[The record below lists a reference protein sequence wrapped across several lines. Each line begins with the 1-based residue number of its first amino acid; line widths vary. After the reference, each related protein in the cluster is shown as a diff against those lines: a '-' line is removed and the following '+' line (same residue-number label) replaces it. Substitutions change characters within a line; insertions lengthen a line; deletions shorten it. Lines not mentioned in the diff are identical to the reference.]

1 MEVPWRE
8 VNEVNQQPINKS
20 MENENEKAES
30 SVTGYGNPSLDADPI
45 DESTENQIDAL
56 LDAALS
62 GVEPVYAE
70 EPVETEEIEP
80 IEEPEQEATESTE
93 TPEAPATPEIE
104 LDPEIASIE
113 QPRNL
118 SEVNR
123 SNWRKLQETASTY
136 KKQAEETEQLRQ
148 RVSEM
153 ESRQQE
159 FKAPDDYDELKKF
172 RAIFDIKNDPEF
184 QSKYNQPIA
193 SAKENIYAILRKNGA
208 SEDVIESIEKAGG
221 PDAVDQ
227 NWWKNNAIDKLP
239 LTDSER
245 LKRNLVDVVD
255 LKEKQEEEVAN
266 AAQNADQILADR
278 EQEKGKW
285 YQREVQQ
292 IDSHMDGLTKDLPWA
307 RYAEAPKD
315 ATPEKLEQV
324 QRHNAQVQSLAEK
337 FNSALWPTNAQERA
351 NVAAAAVFSHV
362 LTEQLRVEQEGKSK
376 YMAELKA
383 LREENNNLKGAG
395 KMPRQTIT
403 GQHSVKSSLNDRLK
417 MNSMDAIDIGLD
429 EALDG

>member
-1 MEVPWRE
+1 
-8 VNEVNQQPINKS
+8 

-30 SVTGYGNPSLDADPI
+30 SVTGFGNPSLDADPI
-45 DESTENQIDAL
+45 DESTEAHIDSL
-56 LDAALS
+56 LDDALS
-62 GVEPVYAE
+62 GVEPVFAD
-70 EPVETEEIEP
+70 EPVETETV
-80 IEEPEQEATESTE
+80 EEVEETIPETSDAPESTE
-93 TPEAPATPEIE
+93 TTEAPDAPEAPVTPEVE

-136 KKQAEETEQLRQ
+136 KKQAEEAEQLRQ
-148 RVSEM
+148 RVAEM

-159 FKAPDDYDELKKF
+159 YKAPDDYEELKKF

-184 QSKYNQPIA
+184 QSKYNQPIQ
-193 SAKENIYAILRKNGA
+193 SAKENIYNILRKNGA
-208 SEDVIESIEKAGG
+208 SEDVIQSIEKAGG

-227 NWWKNNAIDKLP
+227 SWWKHNAIDKLP

-255 LKEKQEEEVAN
+255 LKEKQEKEIEN
-266 AAQNADQILADR
+266 AAQNAEQIIAQR
-278 EQEKGKW
+278 EQEKGQW
-285 YQREVQQ
+285 YQQEVQQ
-292 IDSHMDGLTKDLPWA
+292 IDKHIDEITKELPWA
-307 RYAEAPKD
+307 RFAEAPKD

-362 LTEQLRVEQEGKSK
+362 LTEQLRVEQEAKTK
-376 YMAELKA
+376 YMTELKS
-383 LREENNNLKGAG
+383 LREENNKLKGAG
-395 KMPRQTIT
+395 KVPRQTIT
-403 GQHSVKSSLNDRLK
+403 GQHSIKSSLNDRLK
-417 MNSMDAIDIGLD
+417 MNSMDAIDLGLD
-429 EALDG
+429 EALGN

>member
-1 MEVPWRE
+1 
-8 VNEVNQQPINKS
+8 

-30 SVTGYGNPSLDADPI
+30 SVTGFGNPSLDADPI
-45 DESTENQIDAL
+45 DESTEAHIDSL
-56 LDAALS
+56 LDDALS
-62 GVEPVYAE
+62 GVEPVFAD
-70 EPVETEEIEP
+70 EPVETETV
-80 IEEPEQEATESTE
+80 EEVEETIPETSDAPESTE
-93 TPEAPATPEIE
+93 TTEATDAPEAPVTPEVE

-136 KKQAEETEQLRQ
+136 KKQAEEAEQLRQ
-148 RVSEM
+148 RVAEM

-159 FKAPDDYDELKKF
+159 YKAPDDYEELKKF

-184 QSKYNQPIA
+184 QSKYNQPIQ
-193 SAKENIYAILRKNGA
+193 SAKENIYNILRKNGA
-208 SEDVIESIEKAGG
+208 SEDVIQSIEKAGG

-227 NWWKNNAIDKLP
+227 SWWKHNAIDKLP

-255 LKEKQEEEVAN
+255 LKEKQEKEIEN
-266 AAQNADQILADR
+266 AAQNAEQIIAQR
-278 EQEKGKW
+278 EQEKGQW
-285 YQREVQQ
+285 YQQEVQQ
-292 IDSHMDGLTKDLPWA
+292 IDKHIDEITKELPWA
-307 RYAEAPKD
+307 RFVEAPKD

-362 LTEQLRVEQEGKSK
+362 LTEQLRVEQEAKTK
-376 YMAELKA
+376 YMTELKS
-383 LREENNNLKGAG
+383 LREENNKLKGAG
-395 KMPRQTIT
+395 KVPRQTIT
-403 GQHSVKSSLNDRLK
+403 GQHSIKSSLNDRLK
-417 MNSMDAIDIGLD
+417 MNSMDAIDLGLD
-429 EALDG
+429 EALGN

>member
-1 MEVPWRE
+1 
-8 VNEVNQQPINKS
+8 

-80 IEEPEQEATESTE
+80 IEEPEQETTESAEQE
-93 TPEAPATPEIE
+93 TPATPEIE

-208 SEDVIESIEKAGG
+208 SEDVIDSIEKAGG

-255 LKEKQEEEVAN
+255 LKEKQEQEVAN

-278 EQEKGKW
+278 EQEMIFLFCRKI
-285 YQREVQQ
+285 R
-292 IDSHMDGLTKDLPWA
+292 
-307 RYAEAPKD
+307 
-315 ATPEKLEQV
+315 
-324 QRHNAQVQSLAEK
+324 QSK
-337 FNSALWPTNAQERA
+337 
-351 NVAAAAVFSHV
+351 
-362 LTEQLRVEQEGKSK
+362 
-376 YMAELKA
+376 
-383 LREENNNLKGAG
+383 
-395 KMPRQTIT
+395 
-403 GQHSVKSSLNDRLK
+403 
-417 MNSMDAIDIGLD
+417 
-429 EALDG
+429 

>member
-1 MEVPWRE
+1 
-8 VNEVNQQPINKS
+8 

-30 SVTGYGNPSLDADPI
+30 SVTGFGNPSLDADPI
-45 DESTENQIDAL
+45 DESTEAHIDSL
-56 LDAALS
+56 LDDALS
-62 GVEPVYAE
+62 GVEPVFAD
-70 EPVETEEIEP
+70 EPVETETVEEVEEI
-80 IEEPEQEATESTE
+80 IPETSDAPESTE
-93 TPEAPATPEIE
+93 TTEATDAPEAPVTPEVE

-136 KKQAEETEQLRQ
+136 KKQAEEAEQLRQ
-148 RVSEM
+148 RVAEM

-159 FKAPDDYDELKKF
+159 YKAPDDYEELKKF

-184 QSKYNQPIA
+184 QSKYNQPIQ
-193 SAKENIYAILRKNGA
+193 SAKENIYNILRKNGA
-208 SEDVIESIEKAGG
+208 SEDVIQSIEKAGG

-227 NWWKNNAIDKLP
+227 SWWKHNAIDKLP

-255 LKEKQEEEVAN
+255 LKEKQEKEIEN
-266 AAQNADQILADR
+266 AAQNAEQIIAQR
-278 EQEKGKW
+278 EQEKGQW
-285 YQREVQQ
+285 YQQEVQQ
-292 IDSHMDGLTKDLPWA
+292 IDKHIDEITKELPWA
-307 RYAEAPKD
+307 RFVEAPKD

-362 LTEQLRVEQEGKSK
+362 LTEQLRVEQEAKTK
-376 YMAELKA
+376 YMTELKS
-383 LREENNNLKGAG
+383 LREENNKLKGAG
-395 KMPRQTIT
+395 KVPRQTIT
-403 GQHSVKSSLNDRLK
+403 GQHSIKSSLNDRLK
-417 MNSMDAIDIGLD
+417 MNSMDAIDLGLD
-429 EALDG
+429 EALGN

>member
-1 MEVPWRE
+1 
-8 VNEVNQQPINKS
+8 

-30 SVTGYGNPSLDADPI
+30 SVTGFGNPSLDADPI
-45 DESTENQIDAL
+45 DESTEAHIDSL
-56 LDAALS
+56 LDDALS
-62 GVEPVYAE
+62 GVEPVFAD
-70 EPVETEEIEP
+70 EPVETETV
-80 IEEPEQEATESTE
+80 EEVEETIPETSDAPESTE
-93 TPEAPATPEIE
+93 TTEATDAPEAPVSPEVE

-136 KKQAEETEQLRQ
+136 KKQAEEADQLRQ

-159 FKAPDDYDELKKF
+159 FKAPDDYEELKKF

-184 QSKYNQPIA
+184 QSKYNQPIQ
-193 SAKENIYAILRKNGA
+193 SAKENIYNILRKNGA
-208 SEDVIESIEKAGG
+208 SEDVIQSIEKAGG

-227 NWWKNNAIDKLP
+227 SWWKHNAIDKLP

-255 LKEKQEEEVAN
+255 LKEQQEKEIEN
-266 AAQNADQILADR
+266 AAQNAEQIISQR
-278 EQEKGKW
+278 EQEKGQW
-285 YQREVQQ
+285 YQQEVQQ
-292 IDSHMDGLTKDLPWA
+292 IDKHIDEITKELPWA
-307 RYAEAPKD
+307 RFAEAPKD

-324 QRHNAQVQSLAEK
+324 QRHNLQVQSLAEK

-362 LTEQLRVEQEGKSK
+362 LTEQLRVEQEAKTK
-376 YMAELKA
+376 YMAELKS

-395 KMPRQTIT
+395 RVPRQTIT
-403 GQHSVKSSLNDRLK
+403 GQHSIKSSLNDRLK
-417 MNSMDAIDIGLD
+417 MNSMDAIDLGLD
-429 EALDG
+429 EALGN

>member
-1 MEVPWRE
+1 
-8 VNEVNQQPINKS
+8 

-45 DESTENQIDAL
+45 DESTESQIDAL

-62 GVEPVYAE
+62 GVEPIYAE

-80 IEEPEQEATESTE
+80 IEEPEQETTESVEQE
-93 TPEAPATPEIE
+93 TPVTPEVE

-255 LKEKQEEEVAN
+255 LKEKQEQEVAN

-285 YQREVQQ
+285 YQQEVQQ
-292 IDSHMDGLTKDLPWA
+292 IDNHMDGLTKDLPWA

-315 ATPEKLEQV
+315 ATPEKLQQV

>member
-1 MEVPWRE
+1 
-8 VNEVNQQPINKS
+8 
-20 MENENEKAES
+20 
-30 SVTGYGNPSLDADPI
+30 
-45 DESTENQIDAL
+45 
-56 LDAALS
+56 
-62 GVEPVYAE
+62 
-70 EPVETEEIEP
+70 
-80 IEEPEQEATESTE
+80 
-93 TPEAPATPEIE
+93 
-104 LDPEIASIE
+104 
-113 QPRNL
+113 
-118 SEVNR
+118 
-123 SNWRKLQETASTY
+123 
-136 KKQAEETEQLRQ
+136 
-148 RVSEM
+148 M

-184 QSKYNQPIA
+184 QSKYNQPIQ
-193 SAKENIYAILRKNGA
+193 SAKENIYSILRKNGA
-208 SEDVIESIEKAGG
+208 SEDVIDSIEKAGG

-227 NWWKNNAIDKLP
+227 SWWRNNAIDKLP

-255 LKEKQEEEVAN
+255 LKEKQEQEVAN

-307 RYAEAPKD
+307 RFAEAPKD

-362 LTEQLRVEQEGKSK
+362 LTEQLRVEQEGKTK

>member
-1 MEVPWRE
+1 
-8 VNEVNQQPINKS
+8 
-20 MENENEKAES
+20 
-30 SVTGYGNPSLDADPI
+30 LDADPI
-45 DESTENQIDAL
+45 DESTEAHIDSL
-56 LDAALS
+56 LDDALS
-62 GVEPVYAE
+62 GVEPVFAD
-70 EPVETEEIEP
+70 EPVETETV
-80 IEEPEQEATESTE
+80 EEVEETIPETSDAPESTE
-93 TPEAPATPEIE
+93 TTEATDAPEAPVTPEVE

-136 KKQAEETEQLRQ
+136 KKQAEEAEQLRQ
-148 RVSEM
+148 RVAEM

-159 FKAPDDYDELKKF
+159 YKAPDDYEELKKF

-184 QSKYNQPIA
+184 QSKYNQPIQ
-193 SAKENIYAILRKNGA
+193 SAKENIYNILRKNGA
-208 SEDVIESIEKAGG
+208 SEDVIQSIEKAGG

-227 NWWKNNAIDKLP
+227 SWWKHNAIDKLP

-255 LKEKQEEEVAN
+255 LKEKQEKEIEN
-266 AAQNADQILADR
+266 AAQNAEQIIAQR
-278 EQEKGKW
+278 EQEKGQW
-285 YQREVQQ
+285 YQQEVQQ
-292 IDSHMDGLTKDLPWA
+292 IDKHIDEITKELPWA
-307 RYAEAPKD
+307 RFVEAPKD

-362 LTEQLRVEQEGKSK
+362 LTEQLRVEQEAKTK
-376 YMAELKA
+376 YMTELKS
-383 LREENNNLKGAG
+383 LREENNKLKGAG
-395 KMPRQTIT
+395 KVPRQTIT
-403 GQHSVKSSLNDRLK
+403 GQHSIKSSLNDRLK
-417 MNSMDAIDIGLD
+417 MNSMDAIDLGLD
-429 EALDG
+429 EALGN

>member
-1 MEVPWRE
+1 
-8 VNEVNQQPINKS
+8 

-62 GVEPVYAE
+62 GVEPVFAE

-80 IEEPEQEATESTE
+80 IEETQEVAESTE
-93 TPEAPATPEIE
+93 TTEAPVTPEVE

-307 RYAEAPKD
+307 RFAEAPKD
-315 ATPEKLEQV
+315 ATPEKLQQV

-376 YMAELKA
+376 YMAELKS

>member
-1 MEVPWRE
+1 
-8 VNEVNQQPINKS
+8 

-30 SVTGYGNPSLDADPI
+30 SVTGFGNPSLDADPI
-45 DESTENQIDAL
+45 DESTETQIDAL
-56 LDAALS
+56 LDEALS
-62 GVEPVYAE
+62 GIEPVFAE
-70 EPVETEEIEP
+70 SPEPVETEATEEVESIDEP
-80 IEEPEQEATESTE
+80 VESTE
-93 TPEAPATPEIE
+93 VTESGEVTDAPEVPENPEAEI
-104 LDPEIASIE
+104 DPEIASIE

-136 KKQAEETEQLRQ
+136 KKQAEEAEQLRQ
-148 RVSEM
+148 RLVEM

-184 QSKYNQPIA
+184 QSKYNQPIQ
-193 SAKENIYAILRKNGA
+193 SAKENIYNILRKNGA
-208 SEDVIESIEKAGG
+208 SDDVINSIEKHGG

-227 NWWKNNAIDKLP
+227 AWWKENAIDKLS

-255 LKEKQEEEVAN
+255 LKEKQEQEIEN
-266 AAQNADQILADR
+266 AAQNAEKILQER
-278 EQEKGKW
+278 EQEKGQW
-285 YQREVQQ
+285 YHKEVEQ
-292 IDSHMDGLTKDLPWA
+292 IDQHMENLTKELPWA
-307 RYAEAPKD
+307 RFAEAPKD

-362 LTEQLRVEQEGKSK
+362 LTEQLRIEQEGKSK
-376 YMAELKA
+376 YMAELKS
-383 LREENNNLKGAG
+383 LREENNKLKGAG
-395 KMPRQTIT
+395 KMPRQTINS
-403 GQHSVKSSLNDRLK
+403 QHNIKSSLNDRLK
-417 MNSMDAIDIGLD
+417 MNSMDAIDLGLD
-429 EALDG
+429 EALGG

>member
-1 MEVPWRE
+1 
-8 VNEVNQQPINKS
+8 

-30 SVTGYGNPSLDADPI
+30 SVTGFGNPSLDADPI
-45 DESTENQIDAL
+45 DESTEAHIDSL
-56 LDAALS
+56 LDDALS
-62 GVEPVYAE
+62 GVEPVFAD
-70 EPVETEEIEP
+70 EPVETETV
-80 IEEPEQEATESTE
+80 EEVEETIPETSDAPESTE
-93 TPEAPATPEIE
+93 TTESPDAPEAPVTPEVE

-136 KKQAEETEQLRQ
+136 KKQAEEAEQLRQ
-148 RVSEM
+148 RVAEM

-159 FKAPDDYDELKKF
+159 YKAPDDYEELKKF

-184 QSKYNQPIA
+184 QSKYNQPIQ
-193 SAKENIYAILRKNGA
+193 SAKENIYNILRKNGA
-208 SEDVIESIEKAGG
+208 SEDVIQSIEKAGG

-227 NWWKNNAIDKLP
+227 SWWKHNAIDKLP

-255 LKEKQEEEVAN
+255 LKEKQEKEIEN
-266 AAQNADQILADR
+266 AAQNAEQIIAQR
-278 EQEKGKW
+278 EQEKGQW
-285 YQREVQQ
+285 YQQEVQQ
-292 IDSHMDGLTKDLPWA
+292 IDKHIDDLTKDLPWA
-307 RYAEAPKD
+307 RFAEAPKD

-362 LTEQLRVEQEGKSK
+362 LTEQLRVEQEAKTK
-376 YMAELKA
+376 YMTELKS
-383 LREENNNLKGAG
+383 LREENNKLKGAG
-395 KMPRQTIT
+395 KVPRQTIT
-403 GQHSVKSSLNDRLK
+403 GQHSIKSSLNDRLK
-417 MNSMDAIDIGLD
+417 MNSMDAIDLGLD
-429 EALDG
+429 EALGN

>member
-1 MEVPWRE
+1 
-8 VNEVNQQPINKS
+8 

-30 SVTGYGNPSLDADPI
+30 SVTGFGNPSLDADPI
-45 DESTENQIDAL
+45 DESTEAHIDSL
-56 LDAALS
+56 LDDALS
-62 GVEPVYAE
+62 GVEPVFAD
-70 EPVETEEIEP
+70 EPVETETV
-80 IEEPEQEATESTE
+80 EEVEETIPETSDAPESTE
-93 TPEAPATPEIE
+93 TMESPDAPEAPVTPEVE

-136 KKQAEETEQLRQ
+136 KKQAEEAEQLRQ
-148 RVSEM
+148 RVAEM

-159 FKAPDDYDELKKF
+159 YKAPDDYEELKKF

-184 QSKYNQPIA
+184 QSKYNQPIQ
-193 SAKENIYAILRKNGA
+193 SAKENIYNILRKNGA
-208 SEDVIESIEKAGG
+208 SEDVIQSIEKAGG

-227 NWWKNNAIDKLP
+227 SWWKHNAIDKLP

-255 LKEKQEEEVAN
+255 LKEKQEKEIEN
-266 AAQNADQILADR
+266 AAQNAEQIIAQR
-278 EQEKGKW
+278 EQEKGQW
-285 YQREVQQ
+285 YQQEVQQ
-292 IDSHMDGLTKDLPWA
+292 IDKHIDEITKELPWA
-307 RYAEAPKD
+307 RFVEAPKD

-362 LTEQLRVEQEGKSK
+362 LTEQLRVEQEAKTK
-376 YMAELKA
+376 YMTELKS
-383 LREENNNLKGAG
+383 LREENNKLKGAG
-395 KMPRQTIT
+395 KVPRQTIT
-403 GQHSVKSSLNDRLK
+403 GQHSIKSSLNDRLK
-417 MNSMDAIDIGLD
+417 MNSMDAIDLGLD
-429 EALDG
+429 EALGN

>member
-1 MEVPWRE
+1 
-8 VNEVNQQPINKS
+8 

-45 DESTENQIDAL
+45 DESTESQIDAL

-80 IEEPEQEATESTE
+80 IEEPEQETTESVEQE
-93 TPEAPATPEIE
+93 TPATPEVE

-255 LKEKQEEEVAN
+255 LKEKQEQEVAN

-285 YQREVQQ
+285 YQQEVQQ

-307 RYAEAPKD
+307 RFAEAPKD
-315 ATPEKLEQV
+315 ATPEKLQQV

-376 YMAELKA
+376 YMAELKS

>member
-1 MEVPWRE
+1 
-8 VNEVNQQPINKS
+8 

-30 SVTGYGNPSLDADPI
+30 SVTGFGNPSLDADPI
-45 DESTENQIDAL
+45 DESTEAHIDSL
-56 LDAALS
+56 LDDALS
-62 GVEPVYAE
+62 GVEPVFAD
-70 EPVETEEIEP
+70 EPVETETV
-80 IEEPEQEATESTE
+80 EEVEETIPETSDAPESTE
-93 TPEAPATPEIE
+93 TTEATDAPEAPVTPEVE

-136 KKQAEETEQLRQ
+136 KKQAEEAEQLRQ
-148 RVSEM
+148 RVAEM

-159 FKAPDDYDELKKF
+159 YKAPDDYEELKKF

-184 QSKYNQPIA
+184 QSKYNQPIQ
-193 SAKENIYAILRKNGA
+193 SAKENIYNILRKNGA
-208 SEDVIESIEKAGG
+208 SEDVIQSIEKAGG

-227 NWWKNNAIDKLP
+227 SWWKHNAIDKLP

-255 LKEKQEEEVAN
+255 LKEKQEKEIEN
-266 AAQNADQILADR
+266 AAQNAEQIIAQR
-278 EQEKGKW
+278 EQEKGQW
-285 YQREVQQ
+285 YQQEVQQ
-292 IDSHMDGLTKDLPWA
+292 IDRHIDDLTKDLPWA
-307 RYAEAPKD
+307 RFAEAPKD

-362 LTEQLRVEQEGKSK
+362 LTEQLRVEQEAKTK
-376 YMAELKA
+376 YMTELKS
-383 LREENNNLKGAG
+383 LREENNKLKGAG
-395 KMPRQTIT
+395 KVPRQTIT
-403 GQHSVKSSLNDRLK
+403 GQHSIKSSLNDRLK
-417 MNSMDAIDIGLD
+417 MNSMDAIDLGLD
-429 EALDG
+429 EALGN

>member
-1 MEVPWRE
+1 
-8 VNEVNQQPINKS
+8 

-80 IEEPEQEATESTE
+80 IEEPEQETTESAEQE
-93 TPEAPATPEIE
+93 TPATPEIE

-227 NWWKNNAIDKLP
+227 NWWKNYAIDKLP

-255 LKEKQEEEVAN
+255 LKEKQEQEVAN

-285 YQREVQQ
+285 YQQEVQQ

-307 RYAEAPKD
+307 RFAEAPKD
-315 ATPEKLEQV
+315 ATPEKLQQV
-324 QRHNAQVQSLAEK
+324 QRHNAQVQSLSEK

-376 YMAELKA
+376 YMAELKS

>member
-1 MEVPWRE
+1 
-8 VNEVNQQPINKS
+8 

-30 SVTGYGNPSLDADPI
+30 SVTGFGNPSLDADPI
-45 DESTENQIDAL
+45 DESTEAHIDSL
-56 LDAALS
+56 LDDALS
-62 GVEPVYAE
+62 GVEPVFAD
-70 EPVETEEIEP
+70 EPVETETV
-80 IEEPEQEATESTE
+80 EEVEETIPETSDAPETTETTEAQEAPI
-93 TPEAPATPEIE
+93 TPEAPATPEVE

-136 KKQAEETEQLRQ
+136 KKQAEEAEQLRQ
-148 RVSEM
+148 RIAEM

-159 FKAPDDYDELKKF
+159 FKAPDDYEELKKF

-184 QSKYNQPIA
+184 QSKYNQPIQ
-193 SAKENIYAILRKNGA
+193 SAKENIYNILRKNGA
-208 SEDVIESIEKAGG
+208 SEDVIQSIEKAGG

-227 NWWKNNAIDKLP
+227 SWWKHNAIDKLP

-255 LKEKQEEEVAN
+255 LKEKQEREIEN
-266 AAQNADQILADR
+266 AAQNAEQILAQR
-278 EQEKGKW
+278 EQEKGQW
-285 YQREVQQ
+285 YQQEVQQ
-292 IDSHMDGLTKDLPWA
+292 IDKHIDEITKDLPWA
-307 RYAEAPKD
+307 RFAEAPKD

-362 LTEQLRVEQEGKSK
+362 LTEQLRVEQEAKTK
-376 YMAELKA
+376 YMAELKS
-383 LREENNNLKGAG
+383 LREENNKLKGAG
-395 KMPRQTIT
+395 KVPRQTIT
-403 GQHSVKSSLNDRLK
+403 GQHSIKSSLNDRLK
-417 MNSMDAIDIGLD
+417 MNSMDAIDLGLD
-429 EALDG
+429 EALGN

>member
-1 MEVPWRE
+1 
-8 VNEVNQQPINKS
+8 

-30 SVTGYGNPSLDADPI
+30 SVTGFGNPSLDADPI
-45 DESTENQIDAL
+45 DESTEAHIDSL
-56 LDAALS
+56 LDDALS
-62 GVEPVYAE
+62 GVEPVFAD
-70 EPVETEEIEP
+70 EPVETEAV
-80 IEEPEQEATESTE
+80 EEVEETIPETSDAPESTE
-93 TPEAPATPEIE
+93 TTEATDAPEAPVTPEVE

-136 KKQAEETEQLRQ
+136 KKQAEEAEQLRQ
-148 RVSEM
+148 RVAEM

-159 FKAPDDYDELKKF
+159 YKAPDDYEELKKF

-184 QSKYNQPIA
+184 QSKYNQPIQ
-193 SAKENIYAILRKNGA
+193 SAKENIYNILRKNGA
-208 SEDVIESIEKAGG
+208 SEDVIQSIEKAGG

-227 NWWKNNAIDKLP
+227 SWWKHNAIDKLP

-255 LKEKQEEEVAN
+255 LKEKQEKEIEN
-266 AAQNADQILADR
+266 AAQNAEQIIAQR
-278 EQEKGKW
+278 EQEKGQW
-285 YQREVQQ
+285 YQQEVQQ
-292 IDSHMDGLTKDLPWA
+292 IDRHIDDLTKDLPWA
-307 RYAEAPKD
+307 RFAEAPKD

-362 LTEQLRVEQEGKSK
+362 LTEQLRVEQEAKTK
-376 YMAELKA
+376 YMTELKS
-383 LREENNNLKGAG
+383 LREENNKLKGAG
-395 KMPRQTIT
+395 KVPRQTIT
-403 GQHSVKSSLNDRLK
+403 GQHSIKSSLNDRLK
-417 MNSMDAIDIGLD
+417 MNSMDAIDLGLD
-429 EALDG
+429 EALGN

>member
-1 MEVPWRE
+1 
-8 VNEVNQQPINKS
+8 

-45 DESTENQIDAL
+45 DESTESQIDAL

-62 GVEPVYAE
+62 GVEPVFAE

-80 IEEPEQEATESTE
+80 IEETQEVAESTE
-93 TPEAPATPEIE
+93 TTEAPVTPEVE

-123 SNWRKLQETASTY
+123 SNWRKLQETASIY

-307 RYAEAPKD
+307 RFAEAPKD
-315 ATPEKLEQV
+315 ATPEKLQQV

-337 FNSALWPTNAQERA
+337 FHSALWPTNAQERA

-376 YMAELKA
+376 YMAELKS

>member
-1 MEVPWRE
+1 
-8 VNEVNQQPINKS
+8 

-30 SVTGYGNPSLDADPI
+30 SVTGFGNPSLDADPI
-45 DESTENQIDAL
+45 DESTEAHIDSL
-56 LDAALS
+56 LDDALS
-62 GVEPVYAE
+62 GVEPVFAD
-70 EPVETEEIEP
+70 EPVETETV
-80 IEEPEQEATESTE
+80 EEVEETIPETSDAPESTE
-93 TPEAPATPEIE
+93 TTEAPDAPEAPVTPEVE

-136 KKQAEETEQLRQ
+136 KKQAEEAEQLRQ
-148 RVSEM
+148 RVAEM

-159 FKAPDDYDELKKF
+159 YKAPDDYEELKKF

-184 QSKYNQPIA
+184 QSKYNQPIQ
-193 SAKENIYAILRKNGA
+193 SAKENIYNILRKNGA
-208 SEDVIESIEKAGG
+208 SEDVIQSIEKAGG

-227 NWWKNNAIDKLP
+227 SWWKHNAIDKLP

-255 LKEKQEEEVAN
+255 LKEKQEKEIEN
-266 AAQNADQILADR
+266 AAQNAEQIIAQR
-278 EQEKGKW
+278 EQEKGQW
-285 YQREVQQ
+285 YQQEVQQ
-292 IDSHMDGLTKDLPWA
+292 IDKHIDEITKELPWA
-307 RYAEAPKD
+307 RFVEAPKD

-362 LTEQLRVEQEGKSK
+362 LTEQLRVEQEAKTK
-376 YMAELKA
+376 YMTELKS
-383 LREENNNLKGAG
+383 LREENNKLKGAG
-395 KMPRQTIT
+395 KVPRQTIT
-403 GQHSVKSSLNDRLK
+403 GQHSIKSSLNDRLK
-417 MNSMDAIDIGLD
+417 MNSMDAIDLGLD
-429 EALDG
+429 EALGN